1 MSITRE
7 ENGTYTSQVRVK
19 DWTGKTIHKKKRGFK
34 RKKDAKEW
42 ERQMLSQGN
51 ILNTTLKDFFEIYL
65 EDKKNVIK
73 QRTVYNKRDVFRKHI
88 FPLLC

>member
-1 MSITRE
+1 
-7 ENGTYTSQVRVK
+7 
-19 DWTGKTIHKKKRGFK
+19 
-34 RKKDAKEW
+34 
-42 ERQMLSQGN
+42 MLSQGN

-88 FPLLC
+88 FLTLLIVQ